1 MAWADRD
8 MELLVGGRGPGPG
21 PDTVRGRAPG
31 TVRVPVAPRGRTG
44 REDTE
49 AGEGRADMAR
59 TNRRRVAQDREAP
72 VGRADLAGTASWIDS
87 SERFSCGI
95 AVFVL
100 WRFSIS
106 FLLRSSGPF

>member
-8 MELLVGGRGPGPG
+8 MELLVAGRGPG

-31 TVRVPVAPRGRTG
+31 TARVPVAPRGRAG

-49 AGEGRADMAR
+49 AGEGRAGTAR
-59 TNRRRVAQDREAP
+59 TNRRRVARDRAAP
-72 VGRADLAGTASWIDS
+72 EGRADLVGTASWIDS

-100 WRFSIS
+100 RRFSIS
-106 FLLRSSGPF
+106 FLLPSSGLF